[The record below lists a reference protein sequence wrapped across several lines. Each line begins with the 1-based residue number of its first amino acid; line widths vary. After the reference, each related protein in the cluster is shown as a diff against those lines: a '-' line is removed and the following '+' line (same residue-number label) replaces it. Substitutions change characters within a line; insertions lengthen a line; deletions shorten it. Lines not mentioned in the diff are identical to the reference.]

1 MYRDGSRQE
10 QVLSVKPKQE
20 SATKTPETAK
30 TATAEAPAASY
41 TLKPRPRPA
50 RTYGATYEV
59 KTGYGDLYVTINSDA
74 EGRPFEVF
82 ATIGKTGGVFAAK
95 SEAICRLISLALRS
109 GIDVKAI
116 IKQLK
121 GIRGPMPTW
130 TKKGM
135 VLSIPDAI
143 AQIMEEH
150 MKEGQMQLFHGKKE
164 PAALEA
170 PVVLEMPV
178 HAKQPSSASIADF
191 GVSPVCPDCANILV
205 MAEGCMSCKACG
217 FSRCG

>member
-1 MYRDGSRQE
+1 M
-10 QVLSVKPKQE
+10 
-20 SATKTPETAK
+20 
-30 TATAEAPAASY
+30 
-41 TLKPRPRPA
+41 
-50 RTYGATYEV
+50 
-59 KTGYGDLYVTINSDA
+59 TINSDA

-109 GIDVKAI
+109 GLDIKAI

-143 AQIMEEH
+143 AQIMDEH

-170 PVVLEMPV
+170 PVVLEMPM
-178 HAKQPSSASIADF
+178 HANQPSNASIADF

-205 MAEGCMSCKACG
+205 MGEGCMSCKACG